1 MRKRHANGR
10 FKKGRAR
17 SKKGGGV
24 FDFIHK
30 PGTKFQVNIP
40 GIKKKGHKFKF
51 QPQKLGKDIA
61 GQAEAEAKR
70 QVMKQV
76 RKKMDQYGIPREV
89 IPYLMESQALLKRH
103 KALKKKNSSK

>member
-1 MRKRHANGR
+1 MRKRHSNGR

-30 PGTKFQVNIP
+30 PGTS
-40 GIKKKGHKFKF
+40 FKL
-51 QPQKLGKDIA
+51 QPQKLGKDIKGNVEA
-61 GQAEAEAKR
+61 QAKAEIMR
-70 QVMKQV
+70 QV
-76 RKKMDQYGIPREV
+76 RKKMGQYGIPPEV
-89 IPYLMESQALLKRH
+89 LPYLMESQELFKRH